1 MKFSKICFIIFASVL
16 LLAQSLNTE
25 EHKKKHKRSKSKS
38 RKAQVELSD
47 KPNVNKTFMNYSY
60 SVLNASSTLDLA
72 GFHSAKIWD
81 YKIMD
86 KQFDSLF
93 NMMTMKQLSYR
104 TLFSDRN
111 FMALFQNSFNACDE
125 NKDQS
130 LDIKEFT
137 KCMDEDEFLWRI
149 KPANDRFVND
159 KNMTAKANFIERIF
173 ELMDAHNL
181 SYLNFHDF
189 MEFRLMVFS
198 WRKCSAGAPFLE
210 ETSWECS
217 LNLVSEYNNL
227 SRPTLRTLFF
237 MSLDLVNSSNSRNV
251 DFITYLY
258 FATSA
263 RLFGRIN
270 GKGDGDISR
279 AEFNLVLDQN
289 ILPFRY
295 NHEVVEAMFKLT
307 KDDNKDN
314 HGIDFLSF
322 VFYDYGLRLFTLKNS
337 TRHYNLNY
345 DEFVQVLSKTVF
357 SGSMMTELQM
367 TPMTNHTETSL
378 SMYQYMNVRNF
389 HDEGDFLVKLEKSS
403 KNLKSKSR
411 LRSRSSQNPNIF
423 SLPSNVTF
431 SLPFVAKRYFEI
443 LDSNSDGFANFYEFG
458 FFYQVLYLFGKVD
471 TLKRGKIVAGELYEK
486 LHYHSDFPRVSSTL
500 MVRAN
505 RFSLFNE
512 DDYLDFFTAHL
523 VLRIDDIMELYTR
536 KTDKS
541 TVYEVEL
548 KRVFLKVNLKYLNE
562 SLLNRCLRGM
572 DKNNVPKY
580 DWECSFV
587 LAIQQTISYNEGASA
602 FNTVKNYNLNLTNT
616 VFYNLDQNLNKTAGF

>member
-1 MKFSKICFIIFASVL
+1 MKFSKICFVIFVSVL
-16 LLAQSLNTE
+16 LIANCLNTE
-25 EHKKKHKRSKSKS
+25 ENKKKHKRSKSKS
-38 RKAQVELSD
+38 RKATVDNAD

-72 GFHSAKIWD
+72 GFHAAKVWD

-93 NMMTMKQLSYR
+93 NMMTMKQLTYR
-104 TLFSDRN
+104 SLFGDRN
-111 FMALFQNSFNACDE
+111 FMALFQNSFNSCDE
-125 NKDQS
+125 NKDQT

-137 KCMDEDEFLWRI
+137 KCMEGDEFLWRI

-159 KNMTAKANFIERIF
+159 RNMTVNANFIERIF
-173 ELMDAHNL
+173 ELMDSHNL
-181 SYLNFHDF
+181 SYLNFHEF

-210 ETSWECS
+210 ESSWECA
-217 LNLVSEYNNL
+217 LNVVSEYNGL
-227 SRPTLRTLFF
+227 SRPTLRTLFY

-270 GKGDGDISR
+270 GKSDGDISR
-279 AEFNLVLDQN
+279 SEFNLVLDHN
-289 ILPFRY
+289 ILPYRY
-295 NHEVVEAMFKLT
+295 NQEVVEAMFKLN

-337 TRHYNLNY
+337 TRNYHLNY

-357 SGSMMTELQM
+357 SGNMMQEIQM
-367 TPMTNHTETSL
+367 TPMTNHTESSL
-378 SMYQYMNVRNF
+378 NMYQYMNVRNF

-403 KNLKSKSR
+403 KNLKSKTR
-411 LRSRSSQNPNIF
+411 LRSRTHQSIF
-423 SLPSNVTF
+423 PLASNVTF
-431 SLPFVAKRYFEI
+431 SLPFVAKRYFDI
-443 LDSNSDGFANFYEFG
+443 LDANSDGFADFYEFG
-458 FFYQVLYLFGKVD
+458 FFYQVLYSFAKID
-471 TLKRGKIVAGELYEK
+471 SFKRGKVVAGELYEK
-486 LHYHSDFPRVSSTL
+486 LHYHSDFPRVSSIL
-500 MVRAN
+500 KLRAN

-512 DDYLDFFTAHL
+512 DDYLDFFTTHL
-523 VLRIDDIMELYTR
+523 VLKIDDIIELYTR

-548 KRVFLKVNLKYLNE
+548 KRVFLKVNLRYLNE

-580 DWECSFV
+580 DWECSFI
-587 LAIQQTISYNEGASA
+587 LAIQQTISYNEGASS

-616 VFYNLDQNLNKTAGF
+616 LFYNLDQNLNKTAGF